1 MRGPWKP
8 GLATPQAAGP
18 HPNPLPEGE
27 GAYPSRTAHFV
38 GTDDIDPPT
47 RPDTALQHLLRT
59 DRPMTRDLF
68 TPEHELFRDT
78 VRRFLQQ
85 QVGPNL
91 ERWAERGSFD
101 REVFSEAGALGLLC
115 PTVPEA
121 LGGPGADL
129 LYSAVVLEE
138 AAPYS
143 NFGLSL
149 TMHSE
154 IVTNYFLHFASAA
167 LKQAWL
173 PRMVRGEVVG
183 ALAMTEPDGGSDVKA
198 VRSTA
203 VREGDHYR
211 LNGAK
216 TFISNATTCDVVL
229 VVAKTDP
236 AAGAKGVSLLVVDTT
251 LPGVKKGP
259 PLKKIGLRAQ
269 DTGELFFEDVRVPAD
284 HLLGEEGR
292 GFAYLMQEL
301 PWERLQIAVS
311 AVAAAEDAYRMTLAY
326 VRERRAFGQAV
337 ADFQNTRFVLAELKT
352 EIRIGRSFV
361 DRCLRALLDGTLDAE
376 AATMAKYWCSEMQ
389 GRVVDACVQLHG
401 GYGFMADVPI
411 GRAYVDA
418 RAQRIY
424 GGTNEIMKELIARD
438 L

>member
-1 MRGPWKP
+1 MNR
-8 GLATPQAAGP
+8 
-18 HPNPLPEGE
+18 N
-27 GAYPSRTAHFV
+27 
-38 GTDDIDPPT
+38 
-47 RPDTALQHLLRT
+47 
-59 DRPMTRDLF
+59 LF
-68 TPEHELFRDT
+68 RPEHELFRDS

-85 QVGPNL
+85 HVGPKL
-91 ERWAERGSFD
+91 EGWAERGCFD
-101 REVFSEAGALGLLC
+101 RTVFSIAGELGLLC

-121 LGGPGADL
+121 YGGPGADL

-154 IVTNYFLHFASAA
+154 IVTNYFLHFASET
-167 LKQAWL
+167 LKAKWL
-173 PRMVRGEVVG
+173 PRMVSGEAVA

-198 VRSTA
+198 VRATA
-203 VREGDHYR
+203 LREGEHYR

-216 TFISNATTCDVVL
+216 TFISNATTCDLVV

-251 LPGVKKGP
+251 LPGVKKGS
-259 PLKKIGLRAQ
+259 PLKKIGLKAQ
-269 DTGELFFEDVRVPAD
+269 DTGELFFEDVMVPVD

-311 AVAAAEDAYRMTLAY
+311 AVAAAEDAYRMTVEY
-326 VRERRAFGQAV
+326 VRGRRAFGQAV

-352 EIRIGRSFV
+352 EIRIGRTFV
-361 DRCLRALLDGTLDAE
+361 DSCLQQLLQGELDAE
-376 AATMAKYWCSEMQ
+376 AASMAKYWCSDLQ
-389 GRVVDACVQLHG
+389 CKVVDACVQLHG
-401 GYGFMADVPI
+401 GYGFMAEVPI
-411 GRAYVDA
+411 ARAYVDA

-424 GGTNEIMKELIARD
+424 GGTNEIMKELISRN

>member
-1 MRGPWKP
+1 MNR
-8 GLATPQAAGP
+8 
-18 HPNPLPEGE
+18 EIF
-27 GAYPSRTAHFV
+27 R
-38 GTDDIDPPT
+38 
-47 RPDTALQHLLRT
+47 
-59 DRPMTRDLF
+59 
-68 TPEHELFRDT
+68 PEHELFRDS

-85 QVGPNL
+85 HVGPQL
-91 ERWAERGSFD
+91 ERWAERGCFD
-101 REVFSEAGALGLLC
+101 RAVFGTAGELGLLC

-121 LGGPGADL
+121 YGGPGADL

-154 IVTNYFLHFASAA
+154 IVTNYFLHFASET
-167 LKQAWL
+167 LKAKWL
-173 PRMVRGEVVG
+173 PRMVSGEAVA

-203 VREGDHYR
+203 LREGAHYR

-216 TFISNATTCDVVL
+216 TFISNATTCDLVL

-251 LPGVKKGP
+251 LPGVKKGS
-259 PLKKIGLRAQ
+259 PLKKIGLKAQ
-269 DTGELFFEDVRVPAD
+269 DTGELFFEDVMVPAD

-311 AVAAAEDAYRMTLAY
+311 AIAAAEDAYRMTVEY
-326 VRERRAFGQAV
+326 VRGRRAFGQAV

-352 EIRIGRSFV
+352 EIRIGRTFV
-361 DRCLRALLDGTLDAE
+361 DRCLQQLLQGELDAE
-376 AATMAKYWCSEMQ
+376 AASMAKYWCSDLQ
-389 GRVVDACVQLHG
+389 CKVVDACVQLHG
-401 GYGFMADVPI
+401 GYGFMAEVPI
-411 GRAYVDA
+411 ARAYVDA

-424 GGTNEIMKELIARD
+424 GGTNEIMKELISRN

>member
-1 MRGPWKP
+1 M
-8 GLATPQAAGP
+8 
-18 HPNPLPEGE
+18 
-27 GAYPSRTAHFV
+27 SRNIF
-38 GTDDIDPPT
+38 
-47 RPDTALQHLLRT
+47 R
-59 DRPMTRDLF
+59 
-68 TPEHELFRDT
+68 PEHELFRDN

-85 QVGPNL
+85 HVGPKL
-91 ERWAERGSFD
+91 EVWAERGCFD
-101 REVFSEAGALGLLC
+101 RAVFSTAGELGLLC
-115 PTVPEA
+115 PTVSEA
-121 LGGPGADL
+121 YGGPGADL

-154 IVTNYFLHFASAA
+154 IVTNYFLHFASET
-167 LKQAWL
+167 LKAKWL
-173 PRMVRGEVVG
+173 PRMVSGEAVA

-203 VREGDHYR
+203 LREGDHYR

-216 TFISNATTCDVVL
+216 TFISNATTCDLVV

-251 LPGVKKGP
+251 LPGVKKGS
-259 PLKKIGLRAQ
+259 PLKKIGLKAQ
-269 DTGELFFEDVRVPAD
+269 DTGELFFEDVMVPAD

-311 AVAAAEDAYRMTLAY
+311 AIAAAEDAYRMTVEY
-326 VRERRAFGQAV
+326 VRGRRAFGQAV

-352 EIRIGRSFV
+352 EIRIGRTFV
-361 DRCLRALLDGTLDAE
+361 DRCLQQLLQGELDAE
-376 AATMAKYWCSEMQ
+376 AASMAKYWCSDLQ
-389 GRVVDACVQLHG
+389 CKVVDACVQLHG
-401 GYGFMADVPI
+401 GYGFMAEVPI
-411 GRAYVDA
+411 ARAYVDA

-424 GGTNEIMKELIARD
+424 GGTNEIMKELISRN